1 MSEAPEL
8 SEPPRMIRIVV
19 ADDHPVT
26 REGLALILD
35 AQDDLT
41 VVGQAST
48 GEEAVECYR
57 ALAPDVVIMDLQMP
71 GMGGARAIREILA
84 LDPEARV
91 LVLTTFDGDEDI
103 HRAMHAGARAYLLK
117 DAPREEL
124 LQAIRAVAD
133 GARVLA
139 TIVGA
144 RLAERVTK
152 HELTEREREVLRE
165 LAQGRSNREIGE
177 VLGIAEGTVKSHV
190 NSVVLKLGVSSRV
203 EAVLLAQQR
212 GMLRE

>member
-1 MSEAPEL
+1 MSITEV
-8 SEPPRMIRIVV
+8 PRAQAEIRLVV

-41 VVGQAST
+41 VVGQASN
-48 GEEAVECYR
+48 GEEAVER
-57 ALAPDVVIMDLQMP
+57 FRLLRPDVVIMDLQMP
-71 GMGGARAIREILA
+71 GMGGARAIREILTM
-84 LDPEARV
+84 DPDARV

-117 DAPREEL
+117 DAPRQEL
-124 LQAIRAVAD
+124 LHAVRAVAA
-133 GARVLA
+133 GERVLA
-139 TIVGA
+139 TIVGT
-144 RLAERVTK
+144 RLAERVAR

-165 LAQGRSNREIGE
+165 LAQGRSNREIGD